1 MIILFSLMEL
11 IIINKEGKEIV
22 LNVTNLIS
30 IKYKI

>member
-11 IIINKEGKEIV
+11 IIVNKEGKEIV